1 MATLQFPVLP
11 ASSFTETYT
20 RPPRQEVLSWRILE
34 QPRSKQP
41 AIYLQH
47 LEDDDGKAAEGAD
60 PSKDHDKKDG
70 HNPDI
75 DTTVTLIMDL
85 LESFSLQ
92 QQGNDVFLGRDVF
105 SPRVR
110 RHVAAGR
117 KIPMVLP
124 AFPAKSINV
133 VEKVLGTRPD
143 FGEEL
148 ALERL
153 NDLCSRI
160 QKVYMPGAM
169 VLIATDG
176 ACYNDLTGVTDN
188 DLWEYGVTLRQMVS
202 EKGYRCIDFVR
213 IMNLLGLYSDPVIS
227 KERFISLLEPSRR
240 ELMNRYADPSFDA
253 TACIKNDPDYKMTY
267 DGYAKFLKKD
277 LAFGAVRESVSS
289 GKKFKA
295 KVHETA
301 KAMIARGIAFAELI
315 REEHPEHVRLSI
327 HPSTGLTKISMP
339 LIPQP
344 DSFSMTP
351 WHCAV
356 AVDIYGN
363 FKTSHVAA
371 LKNTHELV
379 HRHGRSYFFR
389 ERSKL
394 WEWDAEVEFA
404 HLYGRGLVVHNVAGP
419 GQRDTPLSDADKEK
433 LACLAVTQG
442 RLILKGF
449 E

>member
-1 MATLQFPVLP
+1 
-11 ASSFTETYT
+11 
-20 RPPRQEVLSWRILE
+20 
-34 QPRSKQP
+34 
-41 AIYLQH
+41 
-47 LEDDDGKAAEGAD
+47 
-60 PSKDHDKKDG
+60 
-70 HNPDI
+70 
-75 DTTVTLIMDL
+75 MDL

-176 ACYNDLTGVTDN
+176 ACYNGMAGLTSQDDLDTDSLQDLTGVTDN

-301 KAMIARGIAFAELI
+301 KAMIARGIVSSLMN
-315 REEHPEHVRLSI
+315 LSI
-327 HPSTGLTKISMP
+327 SE
-339 LIPQP
+339 
-344 DSFSMTP
+344 
-351 WHCAV
+351 C
-356 AVDIYGN
+356 
-363 FKTSHVAA
+363 
-371 LKNTHELV
+371 
-379 HRHGRSYFFR
+379 
-389 ERSKL
+389 
-394 WEWDAEVEFA
+394 
-404 HLYGRGLVVHNVAGP
+404 
-419 GQRDTPLSDADKEK
+419 
-433 LACLAVTQG
+433 
-442 RLILKGF
+442 
-449 E
+449 